1 MATNITSRV
10 GEREKNKK
18 IHRLLITMTKQD
30 EDITEFVEDEE
41 EDQEK
46 PIEIDSGL
54 YAYAA
59 DFTLEVLDSKLRS
72 EEIVIP
78 PFQRKYVWNQI
89 AASRL
94 IESFMRTLPIPPIY
108 LFTTPENK
116 LWVVDGHQRLITIK
130 RFFENI
136 WEEDEEFKLVLDDKN
151 ELNDKSYQN
160 LSDTEQ
166 RKFKNAV
173 LRAVIVEPRTGN
185 SDEALYDM
193 FERLNTGGTLLK
205 PQEIRNC
212 VYHGSLNDTLHK
224 LNKNTDWRKI
234 LGTEIEDKRQRDT
247 ELILRGI
254 TLYHIGQKIN
264 GSILEY
270 KPSLKNFLNN
280 FMKVNQNPNK
290 ASLNNIEK
298 LFLDTTKSIVGTLG
312 EKPFHLRR
320 AMNAATFDAVF
331 VAYARH
337 LNSIPAD
344 IKQRYEK
351 LKSNTSFRGYTE
363 ERPTGVKSVND
374 RIDIAEKI
382 LFG

>member
-46 PIEIDSGL
+46 PIEIDSRL

-136 WEEDEEFKLVLDDKN
+136 WEEDEEFKLVLDDTN
-151 ELNDKSYQN
+151 ELNGKSYQS

-173 LRAVIVEPRTGN
+173 LRAVIVELRAGN

-234 LGTEIEDKRQRDT
+234 LGTEVEDKRQRDT

-270 KPSLKNFLNN
+270 KPSLKNFLND
-280 FMKVNQNPNK
+280 FMKVNQNPNE

-351 LKSNTSFRGYTE
+351 LKSNISFRGYTE